1 MSASAVARDAWELN
15 SMGTATME
23 RARNK
28 SMYLPPRPARTTQIR
43 GGGMAGSGVLSTDR
57 FSQARNRAISRA
69 RSTAPVAAERAAS
82 LPVAGR
88 QGSTEEERRQS
99 VWSGRASPSR
109 SSA

>member
-23 RARNK
+23 RSRNE

-57 FSQARNRAISRA
+57 FSQARNRVISRA
-69 RSTAPVAAERAAS
+69 RPTARAAAEPAAS
-82 LPVAGR
+82 LSSQPTR
-88 QGSTEEERRQS
+88 QSTEEER
-99 VWSGRASPSR
+99 
-109 SSA
+109 